1 MDRRMTG
8 LRVAALMVAAVI
20 AAAIPVEA
28 SLSGYGYVP
37 GNPVR
42 KLGRGL
48 ANFFAGAIEI
58 PVSVSRVSQDE
69 GPVAGFSVGL
79 LYGVGAAVTRTVV
92 GAAEILTFPF
102 PLPDVGYGPII
113 QPEFLLNPMVSAP
126 SLSAP

>member
-1 MDRRMTG
+1 MERRSAG
-8 LRVAALMVAAVI
+8 LRVAALMLAGLVAV
-20 AAAIPVEA
+20 AIPVEA
-28 SLSGYGYVP
+28 ALSGYSYTP

-48 ANFFAGAIEI
+48 ANLFAGTIEI
-58 PVSVSRVSQDE
+58 PVSVSRVSQEE
-69 GPVAGFSVGL
+69 GPVAGFSMGL

-113 QPEFLLNPMVSAP
+113 RPEFLLNPVIPAP
-126 SLSAP
+126 DLSAH